1 MPGTQRGGAAVH
13 RIAAVLLL
21 GLAARF
27 QADAQPAPALATL
40 RPGNIVAGRDGNL
53 WFPETG
59 TNRVARLTTSAV
71 LAEFPIPDA
80 LALGNA
86 IASGPDGKL
95 WVTGFGPDGRAYVW
109 TLDATG
115 TSMRTAVLGDRP
127 PVLGFLPAG
136 LTTGRD
142 GNVWIADLTSILRVP
157 PAGALERFP
166 VPDAGFPSA
175 ITAGP
180 DGNLWF
186 VESTGLFVDRQQ
198 ALCRIDINGAITR
211 VLSESKT
218 GISTPSSIITGP
230 DGNLWFADNGYGEIA
245 QVTIHSPRQTDF
257 PFGASRLAAG
267 PDGNIWITVPGRGSI
282 ARLTTGGAVTE
293 FKLAGSRSVPSGI
306 AAGPDGNLWFTEP
319 DNGAVGRV
327 TPDGSILEF
336 SLVRAAPIPIQL
348 PRSSRIVKSR

>member
-1 MPGTQRGGAAVH
+1 MY

-21 GLAARF
+21 GIAARF
-27 QADAQPAPALATL
+27 QADAEPVSTQATL
-40 RPGNIVAGRDGNL
+40 RPGDIVAGRDGNL

-59 TNRVARLTTSAV
+59 TNQVARLTTSGA
-71 LAEFPIPDA
+71 LEEFPIPDA
-80 LALGNA
+80 LALGDA

-95 WVTGFGPDGRAYVW
+95 WVTGFGPDARAYVW
-109 TLDATG
+109 ALSTNG
-115 TSMRTAVLGDRP
+115 TSAKIAVLVDRP
-127 PVLGFLPAG
+127 AVLGFLPTG

-142 GNVWIADLTSILRVP
+142 GNVWIADLNAILRVS
-157 PAGALERFP
+157 PAGALARFP
-166 VPDAGFPSA
+166 VPDDGFPSA

-186 VESTGLFVDRQQ
+186 VESTGLFVERQQ
-198 ALCRIDINGAITR
+198 ALCRVDPSGAITQ
-211 VLSESKT
+211 VLKEART

-245 QVTIHSPRQTDF
+245 QVTIQPPRQKDF
-257 PFGASRLAAG
+257 PFVGAARLAAG

-306 AAGPDGNLWFTEP
+306 AAVPDGNLWFTEP
-319 DNGAVGRV
+319 DNGAVGRI

-336 SLVRAAPIPIQL
+336 SLVRAAPVPIPL